1 MPASQSLVFLLRLL
15 YHQMVYLAVILWYF
29 SKIGPNSLPTA
40 HTCTITPYICDFS
53 EYYSPFFLYP
63 YYIIIPKCILLLFI
77 LAQYAQ
83 PVCRNEGYYER
94 FGLSKRIL
102 QLRMNMGVSARDMS
116 LTLGLSE
123 GYVNKLEN
131 GKTLPSMKTFFTICD
146 YFEITPQ
153 EFFDTG
159 AAFPLEIKIA
169 VQELSKMSMVQLER
183 LVGIMKD
190 MNQGK

>member
-1 MPASQSLVFLLRLL
+1 MRVIMNDFCYQKEFCSRL
-15 YHQMVYLAVILWYF
+15 
-29 SKIGPNSLPTA
+29 S
-40 HTCTITPYICDFS
+40 
-53 EYYSPFFLYP
+53 
-63 YYIIIPKCILLLFI
+63 
-77 LAQYAQ
+77 
-83 PVCRNEGYYER
+83 
-94 FGLSKRIL
+94 

-116 LTLGLSE
+116 LSLGLSE

-159 AAFPLEIKIA
+159 AAFPLEIKVA

-190 MNQGK
+190 MNHGK